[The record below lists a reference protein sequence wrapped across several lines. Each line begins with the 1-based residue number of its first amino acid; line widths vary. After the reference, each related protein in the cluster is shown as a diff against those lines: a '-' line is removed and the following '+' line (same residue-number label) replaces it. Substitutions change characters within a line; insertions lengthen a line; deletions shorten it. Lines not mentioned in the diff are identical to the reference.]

1 MSDGSAAPTIE
12 SVDFLDRANL
22 NVPQPFWRRLRE
34 AGPVVPVRPL
44 HPSDLVTLHLVQR
57 EDIQYA
63 LRHPEIYSSVGL
75 ADIGQKRPL
84 IPESIDPPEH
94 TQYRRLLDPMFAP
107 REVAKLEPSITA
119 LANQLMDNF
128 QDRGSCDFKE
138 EFAIPL
144 PSTIFLNLVGW
155 PLSDM
160 DVFLEMKNGVLHR
173 HGATLEEE
181 IDNQKAW
188 AAKADEYF
196 ETLLAE
202 RKRRRGDDLIS
213 RLLDSEI
220 DGEKVS
226 DDGILGICFLIM
238 TAGLDTVTNT
248 LCLDLAYFAQHSEA
262 RDAIVADPDLIPSA
276 IEELLRWETPV
287 VGTSRVTTTDTEIG
301 GCPVQKGT
309 WVGLA
314 FGAANT
320 DSSLTERA
328 DVVDLGRRPNPHFA
342 FGGGVHRCLGSH
354 LARLELRIAL
364 REWHRRIPEYSIPAG
379 TELDFAPMLR
389 QINQLPLVFAS
400 DRPVPRGDS

>member
-1 MSDGSAAPTIE
+1 MSDGSAAPTID
-12 SVDFLDRANL
+12 SVEFLDQANL
-22 NVPQPFWRRLRE
+22 NAPQPFWRRLRA
-34 AGPVVPVRPL
+34 AGPVVPVTPL
-44 HPSDLVTLHLVQR
+44 HPSDSVRLHLVQR
-57 EDIQYA
+57 QDIQFA

-94 TQYRRLLDPMFAP
+94 TRYRKLLEPMFAP
-107 REVAKLEPSITA
+107 REVTKLEPSIKAIT
-119 LANQLMDNF
+119 NQLMDNF

-144 PSTIFLNLVGW
+144 PSTVFLNLVGW

-160 DVFLEMKNGVLHR
+160 DDFLEMKNGVLHP
-173 HGATLEEE
+173 HGTTCEEE
-181 IDNQKAW
+181 IANQKAW
-188 AAKADEYF
+188 ASKADEYF
-196 ETLLAE
+196 ESLLAE
-202 RKRRRGDDLIS
+202 RKRRRGGDLIS
-213 RLLDSEI
+213 WLLDSEI

-248 LCLDLAYFAQHSEA
+248 LCLDLAYLAQHSEA
-262 RDAIVADPDLIPSA
+262 RKAIVADPDLIPSA

-287 VGTSRVTTTDTEIG
+287 VGTSRVTTTDIEVG
-301 GCPVQKGT
+301 GCPIPKGT

-320 DSSLTERA
+320 DSWLTERA
-328 DVVDLGRRPNPHFA
+328 DVVDLGRRPNPHLA

-364 REWHRRIPEYSIPAG
+364 GEWHRRIPEYSIPSG
-379 TELDFAPMLR
+379 TELDFTPMLR

-400 DRPVPRGDS
+400 DGTAPR